1 MPRVRLG
8 HRALREACAP
18 QCPPSQDPRHPA
30 VAGPLARPRLAAL
43 PRPLV
48 RSMPL
53 AVFQMRAP
61 GRCRISGWGRVSGC
75 LCVYFCVHCPPHTHH
90 HHHHHHA
97 HTHTHTPTRTFIQVP
112 RVLRVSVM
120 CLLCFGWYLC
130 FGCCCLRSGSSPR
143 ILVLLCHG
151 YFCVSGCCCLR
162 SSSFLS
168 AHVGTSVSQSAAVSA
183 PAASSPCAAV
193 SAPAASSPRIWVLL
207 SQGAAVSAPAASS
220 PRMWVLLCLR
230 VLLSPI
236 PLLQLS
242 ARMCTSVSWV
252 LLCHSRN

>member
-53 AVFQMRAP
+53 AVARMRAP

-75 LCVYFCVHCPPHTHH
+75 LCVHFCVHHTHTTTTTTIT
-90 HHHHHHA
+90 
-97 HTHTHTPTRTFIQVP
+97 HTHTHTHTRIHSSAP
-112 RVLRVSVM
+112 CIM
-120 CLLCFGWYLC
+120 CFGDVFVVFRLV
-130 FGCCCLRSGSSPR
+130 FAFRLLLSPLRQLSAHMGTSVSW
-143 ILVLLCHG
+143 VLLCLRVLLSPLQQLPLRACG

-162 SSSFLS
+162 SRRFVLS
-168 AHVGTSVSQSAAVSA
+168 CRG
-183 PAASSPCAAV
+183 
-193 SAPAASSPRIWVLL
+193 
-207 SQGAAVSAPAASS
+207 
-220 PRMWVLLCLR
+220 
-230 VLLSPI
+230 
-236 PLLQLS
+236 
-242 ARMCTSVSWV
+242 
-252 LLCHSRN
+252 